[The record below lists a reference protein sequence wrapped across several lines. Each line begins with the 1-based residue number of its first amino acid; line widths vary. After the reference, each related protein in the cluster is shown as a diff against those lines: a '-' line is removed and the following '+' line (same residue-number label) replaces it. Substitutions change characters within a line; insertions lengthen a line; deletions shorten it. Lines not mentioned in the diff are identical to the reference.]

1 MKEPLL
7 SLKNLKVSF
16 FNNIGEIKVICGN
29 DIAMIFQ
36 NPMASLNLVF
46 TVRHQISDII
56 REHQGLGKAKTKNKT
71 VEMLKLVKIPSPEER
86 YNNYPHEFSGGQR
99 IGIARALSTNPE
111 FMLYDEPTSALD
123 VSSPL
128 TPPSGCKFVTRCK
141 YKMKQCHE
149 SEPKLT
155 EKESGHVVACHLY

>member
-86 YNNYPHEFSGGQR
+86 YNNYPHEFSGGFPC
-99 IGIARALSTNPE
+99 IKFI
-111 FMLYDEPTSALD
+111 
-123 VSSPL
+123 SSP
-128 TPPSGCKFVTRCK
+128 
-141 YKMKQCHE
+141 
-149 SEPKLT
+149 
-155 EKESGHVVACHLY
+155 